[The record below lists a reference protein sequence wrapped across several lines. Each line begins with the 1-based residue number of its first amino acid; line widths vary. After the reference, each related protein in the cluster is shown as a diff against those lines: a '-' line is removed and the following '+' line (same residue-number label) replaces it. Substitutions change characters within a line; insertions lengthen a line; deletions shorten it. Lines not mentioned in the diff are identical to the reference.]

1 MAEAPYTGRRANPRF
16 SFFADAE
23 ITLRDGT
30 WVRAQLSEL
39 SSRGCYIETLKP
51 ILMGTELLLSICDGL
66 NTNELHGKVIYV
78 QSGGGLGLFG
88 MGVQFGE
95 MGAEQHSVIDAW
107 LGELAGNRGKVLGK
121 NSELQN
127 PD

>member
-1 MAEAPYTGRRANPRF
+1 MAEATYAVRRTNPRF
-16 SFFADAE
+16 AFFADVE
-23 ITLRDGT
+23 VTLRDGT
-30 WVRAQLSEL
+30 SIPAQLTEL
-39 SSRGCYIETLKP
+39 SSRGCYIETLEPVP
-51 ILMGTELLLSICDGL
+51 ICAELLLRIRDGMT
-66 NTNELHGKVIYV
+66 TNELDGKVIYV

-95 MGAEQHSVIDAW
+95 MGAEQRSVIDAW
-107 LGELAGNRGKVLGK
+107 LRELAGHRGKVLGI

>member
-1 MAEAPYTGRRANPRF
+1 MVEATYAVRRTNPRF
-16 SFFADAE
+16 SFFADVE
-23 ITLRDGT
+23 VTFRDGT
-30 WVRAQLSEL
+30 SIPAQITEL

-107 LGELAGNRGKVLGK
+107 LHELAGNRGKVLGK

>member
-1 MAEAPYTGRRANPRF
+1 MAEATYPVRRTNPRF
-16 SFFADAE
+16 SFFADVE
-23 ITLRDGT
+23 VTLRDRT
-30 WVRAQLSEL
+30 SIPAQLTEL

-51 ILMGTELLLSICDGL
+51 ILMGTELLLRICDGM
-66 NTNELHGKVIYV
+66 NASELHGKVIYA

-95 MGAEQHSVIDAW
+95 MGAEQHSVIEAW
-107 LGELAGNRGKVLGK
+107 LRELAGHRGKVFGK

>member
-1 MAEAPYTGRRANPRF
+1 MAEATYAVRRTNPRF
-16 SFFADAE
+16 SFFADVEVTFRDETSIPAQ
-23 ITLRDGT
+23 IT
-30 WVRAQLSEL
+30 EL

>member
-1 MAEAPYTGRRANPRF
+1 MAEATYAVRRTNPRF
-16 SFFADAE
+16 SFFADVE
-23 ITLRDGT
+23 VTFRDGT
-30 WVRAQLSEL
+30 SIPAQITEL

-95 MGAEQHSVIDAW
+95 MGAEQRSVIDTW
-107 LGELAGNRGKVLGK
+107 LRELAGHRGKVLGK